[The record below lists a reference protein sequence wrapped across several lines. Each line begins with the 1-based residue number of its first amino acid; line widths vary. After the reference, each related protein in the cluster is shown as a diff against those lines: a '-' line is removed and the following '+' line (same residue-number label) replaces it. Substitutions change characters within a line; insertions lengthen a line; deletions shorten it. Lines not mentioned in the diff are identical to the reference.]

1 MAMFKGLSH
10 QARANLNVL
19 AVVLL
24 GAVLV
29 GGPGFIYHSWDVNRL
44 INKFESSLADKDE
57 AYGRQIERMEKTNK
71 SLLDKKDDQITKL
84 TDRFT
89 QLTSVIEERLP
100 VIVEQLSETVE
111 KQDKV
116 SSQVGVAVSQS
127 KRAANA
133 ASKAANQAGRAVYK
147 SRQPGGGLRVTPNK
161 SKGPS
166 CFLGKDVYDQP
177 CR

>member
-10 QARANLNVL
+10 QSRANLNVL

-44 INKFESSLADKDE
+44 INKFENSLADKDDS
-57 AYGRQIERMEKTNK
+57 YGRQIERIEKNNK
-71 SLLDKKDDQITKL
+71 GLLDKKDDQITKL
-84 TDRFT
+84 TDSIT
-89 QLTSVIEERLP
+89 QLSAVIEERLP
-100 VIVEQLSETVE
+100 VIVDQLSETVE

-116 SSQVGVAVSQS
+116 SNQVGVAVSQS
-127 KRAANA
+127 KRAVAT
-133 ASKAANQAGRAVYK
+133 ASRAANKADRAVKK
-147 SRQPGGGLRVTPNK
+147 SRQPASGLRVAPTKPK
-161 SKGPS
+161 DPS

>member
-19 AVVLL
+19 AVILL
-24 GAVLV
+24 GAVIV

-44 INKFESSLADKDE
+44 INKFESYLADKDE
-57 AYGRQIERMEKTNK
+57 AYGRQIERMEKTNNGM
-71 SLLDKKDDQITKL
+71 LDKKDVQI
-84 TDRFT
+84 T
-89 QLTSVIEERLP
+89 QLTDSLTQLSAVIEERLP
-100 VIVEQLSETVE
+100 VIVDQLSETVE

-127 KRAANA
+127 ERAAATASRAANNA
-133 ASKAANQAGRAVYK
+133 DRAVKK
-147 SRQPGGGLRVTPNK
+147 SRQPGSGLRVSPKK